1 MLFEDSEY
9 TRVDFD
15 GCESDLAEPE
25 PVSGWQLLRLI
36 NGEEC
41 TLNATETAFQTVQGI
56 NFKER
61 ISNFFLIYEPDGL
74 TRTRC
79 RNRYKPI
86 VY

>member
-1 MLFEDSEY
+1 VLFEDSEY

-61 ISNFFLIYEPDGL
+61 ISNFF
-74 TRTRC
+74 
-79 RNRYKPI
+79 
-86 VY
+86 